1 MKTGIL
7 AGIVLALCLALTSCG
22 RSDVDYYLLEG
33 GDPQIDWVGFCR
45 DSVLLW
51 MGPGMVPESSRYEV
65 RPDGVIVV
73 HISPFSDTHFV
84 RLDARTLE
92 GEVPFFEGT
101 WKKKRH
107 IK

>member
-1 MKTGIL
+1 
-7 AGIVLALCLALTSCG
+7 
-22 RSDVDYYLLEG
+22 
-33 GDPQIDWVGFCR
+33 
-45 DSVLLW
+45 
-51 MGPGMVPESSRYEV
+51 MVPESSRYEV
-65 RPDGVIVV
+65 RSDGVIVV